1 MQTAIR
7 TLHIQ
12 SSNST
17 LPSVPL
23 FAVERPGLN
32 NSTGS
37 RLWDCSIGL
46 SCFLSLNP
54 SYLFPKL
61 SNSSSNSNV
70 PPLRI
75 IEVGSGCGLA
85 SLAALKIIQ
94 STIPAVSAISS
105 KLKVDIIQT
114 DIEATVN
121 TTLAENLE
129 TNLPFSSRS
138 NLDNF
143 TIESKTLDWGILSDD
158 MIKQFLG
165 KNKKEE
171 DDQYLTILGS
181 DILYDP
187 DTHLAL
193 HQTINSLLGS
203 TGGNVIALAE
213 VKRKALIAYKARTE
227 GDDGFFELARQSGR
241 QVEKVWEWGE
251 IQVWIVY

>member
-12 SSNST
+12 PANSNS
-17 LPSVPL
+17 PSVPL
-23 FAVERPGLN
+23 YAVERPGLN

-37 RLWDCSIGL
+37 RLWDCSVGL
-46 SCFLSLNP
+46 SCFLSV
-54 SYLFPKL
+54 
-61 SNSSSNSNV
+61 NSSYILPNAVTSSSTSNV
-70 PPLRI
+70 LPSRI

-94 STIPAVSAISS
+94 STNLTSS
-105 KLKVDIIQT
+105 NLAKSKVDIVQT

-129 TNLPFSSRS
+129 TNLPSSSRYQ
-138 NLDNF
+138 LDNC
-143 TIESKTLDWGILSDD
+143 TIKSTTLDWGILSNED
-158 MIKQFLG
+158 KLHYLG
-165 KNKKEE
+165 VNKKEE
-171 DDQYLTILGS
+171 AQHLTILGS

-193 HQTINSLLGS
+193 LQTINSLLGP
-203 TGGNVIALAE
+203 TLDGLNALDAVA

-227 GDDGFFELARQSGR
+227 GDDGFFELARRSGR
-241 QVEKVWEWGE
+241 QVKKVWAWGE
-251 IQVWIVY
+251 IQVWIIH